1 MKICKKEHLFL
12 KAFKLLDLLFIVNIA
27 AIIAFAISG
36 ALVAARHRLDWV
48 GFVFMACITGIGGGT
63 LRDIILDVPV
73 FWLQDYFIIIICS
86 MTAIVTYFAAQH
98 ISKRSKILLW
108 ADAIGMALFSVLGAQ
123 KALSLDVSI
132 TVASIMGVF
141 SACLGGIIRDVIVND
156 VPVVFQKD
164 IYISGSII
172 GALSYCLLHTY
183 TPLSEGY
190 ALIIGGFAAFIIRAL
205 AITQNLTMPAHKGL
219 H

>member
-1 MKICKKEHLFL
+1 MLH
-12 KAFKLLDLLFIVNIA
+12 LLFIVNIA

-48 GFVFMACITGIGGGT
+48 GFVFMACITGIGGG
-63 LRDIILDVPV
+63 
-73 FWLQDYFIIIICS
+73 
-86 MTAIVTYFAAQH
+86 
-98 ISKRSKILLW
+98 
-108 ADAIGMALFSVLGAQ
+108 
-123 KALSLDVSI
+123 
-132 TVASIMGVF
+132 
-141 SACLGGIIRDVIVND
+141 IIRDVIVND

-164 IYISGSII
+164 IYISDSII

-190 ALIIGGFAAFIIRAL
+190 ALIIGGFSAFIIRAL